1 VSSALPRPTVAR
13 AVGVALAL
21 VALTGCGA
29 GFEAQTY
36 QERSSADATNVA
48 VGSIAVRNVAVLPGD
63 AGVVAAGNDADVRLT
78 LVNVGGED
86 DRLVG
91 AETEAA
97 GTVELQQDGDTA
109 EEVVVPRLG
118 TTANTAGLVLRGVTE
133 QLRSGSIVPITLQFE
148 RAGEVVVEA
157 PVATTGVYDEE
168 RERSGNFEPPGEE
181 GGSEAEGATGDTAN
195 EGDAEGTGGG
205 GLSES
210 GQQTTE
216 EQSG

>member
-1 VSSALPRPTVAR
+1 MSSALPRPTVAR
-13 AVGVALAL
+13 AAGVALAL

-36 QERSSADATNVA
+36 QERSSADSTNVA
-48 VGSIAVRNVAVLPGD
+48 VGAIAVRNVAVMPGD
-63 AGVVAAGNDADVRLT
+63 EGVLEAGDDAEVILT

-91 AETEAA
+91 AEAE
-97 GTVELQQDGDTA
+97 GVDGVEITQDGDTVDA
-109 EEVVVPRLG
+109 VDVPRLG
-118 TTANTAGLVLRGVTE
+118 TTGNTTGLVLRGLDE
-133 QLRSGSIVPITLQFE
+133 ELYSGSVVPITLQLE

-157 PVATTGVYDEE
+157 PVMTTGEYDEE
-168 RERSGNFEPPGEE
+168 REKSDNFHPPGEE
-181 GGSEAEGATGDTAN
+181 HSEEEGATGDTAN
-195 EGDAEGTGGG
+195 EGEGGSEGGE

-210 GQQTTE
+210 GEQSTE